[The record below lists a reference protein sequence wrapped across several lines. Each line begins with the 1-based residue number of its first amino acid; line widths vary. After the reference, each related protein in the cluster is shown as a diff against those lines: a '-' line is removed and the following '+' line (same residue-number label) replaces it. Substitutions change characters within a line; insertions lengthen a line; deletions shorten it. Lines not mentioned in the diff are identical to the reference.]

1 MTTRWVGF
9 AGILLLALAL
19 MSVLILPPRRVAE
32 VPPLPGPNIT
42 ERDREL
48 QRAVEGALAYP
59 RPYVL
64 EGTAGELVPVERLT
78 PVDVPGLPDFPDICR
93 AISFVTGQPC
103 AWHVERGTR
112 NGQRLLSVWIESNG
126 RIYAMGE
133 YYEVAGWELGIDE
146 VMNVSF
152 VWRGAIRVLSGLE
165 GFDLGTAIWQA
176 GDRVIQFLIGSG
188 AVRVFIDATAS
199 PEKAGWGEA
208 LFRNFIGVVKQISYD
223 TWIYRIP

>member
-19 MSVLILPPRRVAE
+19 ISVLIVPPPRVAE

-48 QRAVEGALAYP
+48 RRAVEGALAHP

-64 EGTAGELVPVERLT
+64 EGKDGELVPAERLT
-78 PVDVPGLPDFPDICR
+78 PVEVPGLPDFPDICR

-103 AWHVERGTR
+103 EWHVERGTR
-112 NGQRLLSVWIESNG
+112 NGQRLINVWIESNG

-146 VMNVSF
+146 VMNQPFTQAAAHCLPAFSF
-152 VWRGAIRVLSGLE
+152 YQIGIEQYREVPVLHIPPDRAPATSRLDEQRRVPQTLP
-165 GFDLGTAIWQA
+165 A
-176 GDRVIQFLIGSG
+176 
-188 AVRVFIDATAS
+188 
-199 PEKAGWGEA
+199 P
-208 LFRNFIGVVKQISYD
+208 
-223 TWIYRIP
+223 